1 MPKNLSIYATEGYLG
16 LRGPLVVPMVGQPVR
31 KNFSSHLSPP
41 SPFSSS
47 PPSVP
52 SPLATPFALVSPFVT
67 QDVVVVVVDFVI
79 IDVVVVV
86 Q

>member
-16 LRGPLVVPMVGQPVR
+16 LRGSLVLPMVGPPTR

-41 SPFSSS
+41 SPFPSS

>member
-16 LRGPLVVPMVGQPVR
+16 LRGSLVLPMVGPPTR

-41 SPFSSS
+41 SPFPSS

-52 SPLATPFALVSPFVT
+52 SPLATPVALVSPFVT
-67 QDVVVVVVDFVI
+67 PDVVVDFVI

>member
-52 SPLATPFALVSPFVT
+52 SPLATPVALVSPFVT
-67 QDVVVVVVDFVI
+67 PDVVVDFVI